1 MGPRFSVSDATF
13 NLISLLEKFHSG
25 IKIEETMLALL
36 FEGFLAGS
44 EQDKDHQ
51 LQKIT
56 KLMGQSQV

>member
-1 MGPRFSVSDATF
+1 MTLL
-13 NLISLLEKFHSG
+13 LISLVEKFHSG

-56 KLMGQSQV
+56 KLMGQSQI